1 MPKDKELAQIG
12 QQLSDI
18 AQVVGQ
24 LNSILPGL
32 TQLAHASGNLDRLGP
47 RLDLID
53 QIGPRLEVIDRI
65 GPHLHTLDLL
75 GVLIEPLRSLTARIG
90 VLDQLGELLRR
101 FADENHVVSEAV
113 RVDVETISALAVQVE
128 LFNRQLLEQL
138 QEALKRE

>member
-1 MPKDKELAQIG
+1 MVEVSRFVHEMSAIFPGLAELAR
-12 QQLSDI
+12 L
-18 AQVVGQ
+18 
-24 LNSILPGL
+24 
-32 TQLAHASGNLDRLGP
+32 SGNLDRLGP

-53 QIGPRLEVIDRI
+53 QLGPRLEILDQL
-65 GPHLHTLDLL
+65 GPRLAVLDNLATL
-75 GVLIEPLRSLTARIG
+75 VEPLKTLAAEIR

-101 FADENHVVSEAV
+101 FADENHVVSESV